1 MSSIE
6 RLYIKPGATS
16 YQIQIPG
23 FLFSIFLY
31 GEENIKY
38 DIENL
43 LKDSFSFQLQEN
55 FKYKDKIYSLYRGSI
70 NYNDGN
76 WYGLFAGSYEWIEIK
91 NVEKNNSS
99 IYLTIQHS
107 SFTEK
112 GKTKKYWNWNY
123 PRLYKIEITKE
134 ILEEI
139 LSCKKNNSVYYYY
152 LYDIESNNGFCHA
165 IVITDNLRVRALPNI
180 ESEILTKLKK
190 FEDIMLIDCSIEK
203 EEIDGITAHWYKIK
217 LDNDIEG
224 WIFGGY
230 AKIYFSVKNDKEDI
244 IKAFEKEGS
253 EYIN

>member
-1 MSSIE
+1 MKCLSKKRKIIF
-6 RLYIKPGATS
+6 LLI
-16 YQIQIPG
+16 
-23 FLFSIFLY
+23 LFSIFLY